1 MKPINKETL
10 QIAASKLFFTMNDSE
25 YETLLK
31 EFDIVYKQINIISA
45 RPDVDK
51 VEPMTFPFDVGTS
64 YLREDETEEPLSQE
78 DVLRNAKDVEDGQII
93 IPRVVKK

>member
-10 QIAASKLFFTMNDSE
+10 QIAASKLFFTMDDSE

-45 RPDVDK
+45 LPDVDK
-51 VEPMTFPFDVGTS
+51 VEPMTFPFDVETS

-78 DVLRNAKDVEDGQII
+78 DVLRNAKDVEDGHII